1 MWVVHQQPYAIYH
14 KAAVCSK
21 ATCFSFLIFLVT
33 LVTPL
38 VLVYRSQ
45 GLWVREV
52 YQREQPDVRFK
63 HEVLLTL
70 NTQEGPLVWSTFPS
84 FNTRMARHLRVSF
97 LQSHEE
103 DKDHDGMQD
112 KLELEVS
119 VPLFPKEM
127 VYGVTLTLTF
137 YYVLHQNQVVLEGL
151 AHMQHQSGVPLAGIS
166 TWGDLTLNQR
176 HPLPSTGIYN
186 IYDIPAFPTSISSA
200 ADWRLDSILAN
211 YWERNITTRV
221 SNSYSVEQTGAG
233 GDTFTLRLHLHYPP
247 QQIWIIPSLAFLLKS
262 AWIQYL
268 SVLVLVAYLTSC
280 IKHWVFSSRL
290 LPAWIHYPQN
300 AHEPFKRD

>member
-84 FNTRMARHLRVSF
+84 FNTLMARHLRVSF
-97 LQSHEE
+97 LQ
-103 DKDHDGMQD
+103 
-112 KLELEVS
+112 
-119 VPLFPKEM
+119 
-127 VYGVTLTLTF
+127 
-137 YYVLHQNQVVLEGL
+137 QNQVVLEGL

-166 TWGDLTLNQR
+166 TWGDLSLNQR

-233 GDTFTLRLHLHYPP
+233 GDMFTLRLHLHYPA

-290 LPAWIHYPQN
+290 LPAWIRYPQN